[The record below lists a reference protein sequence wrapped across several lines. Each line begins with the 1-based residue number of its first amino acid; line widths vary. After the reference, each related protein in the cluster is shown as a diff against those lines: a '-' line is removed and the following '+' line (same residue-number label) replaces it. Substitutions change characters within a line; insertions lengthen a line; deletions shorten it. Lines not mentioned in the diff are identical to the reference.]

1 MLFRNTLVKL
11 AENPQLS
18 AAAQKYGLQL
28 GAQHVVAGTN
38 LNEAVQSIQA
48 LHADNIDATMNYL
61 GEFVTNE
68 ADATAAKENIYK
80 VIDAIT
86 THQLRTHISIKPTQ
100 LGLLIDVDTC
110 YDNMR
115 DIVEYAAQQNIFI
128 NVDVEDYSTL
138 HITLD
143 MVEELQKV
151 FDNVG
156 TVVQAYLL
164 EARDITERFLKTRLR
179 FVKGAYSE
187 SSDVAYTNKMDIDIQ
202 YIELVE
208 LHLLHGAFTSIA
220 THDAN
225 IIEHIKHFV
234 AQHNIPKEKFE
245 FQMLYGF
252 RKPLQQQLAKEGYHV
267 CTYVPFGQDWYG
279 YYMRRLAERP
289 QNMALVTKQ
298 VFTKKTNTA
307 LAVVAGALVVRR
319 LLKK

>member
-1 MLFRNTLVKL
+1 MSFRNTFVKL

-38 LNEAVQSIQA
+38 LEEAVQSIRT

-61 GEFVTNE
+61 GEFVTDE
-68 ADATAAKENIYK
+68 AAATAAKQHIFNI
-80 VIDAIT
+80 IDTIVAE
-86 THQLRTHISIKPTQ
+86 QLRAHISIKPTQ

-115 DIVEYAAQQNIFI
+115 DIVEYAAQHNIFI

-143 MVEELQKV
+143 MVEDLQKV

-156 TVVQAYLL
+156 TVVQAYLH
-164 EARDITERFLKTRLR
+164 EAHDITERFLQTRLR

-187 SSDVAYTNKMDIDIQ
+187 SADVAHTDKMAIDIQ
-202 YIELVE
+202 FIELVE

-225 IIEHIKHFV
+225 IIEHVKHFV
-234 AQHNIPKEKFE
+234 EQHNIPRDTFE

-252 RKPLQQQLAKEGYHV
+252 RKPLQQQLAQQGYAF

-298 VFTKKTNTA
+298 VFTKKTNTV
-307 LAVVAGALVVRR
+307 LAVAAGALLLRR

>member
-1 MLFRNTLVKL
+1 MLLRNTLVKL
-11 AENPQLS
+11 AENSQLS
-18 AAAQKYGLQL
+18 ATAQKYGLQL

-38 LNEAVQSIQA
+38 VQEAAQSIRSLQT
-48 LHADNIDATMNYL
+48 DNIEATMNYL
-61 GEFVTNE
+61 GELVTNE
-68 ADATAAKENIYK
+68 HEATAAKTAILHT
-80 VIDAIT
+80 IDTIVEQ
-86 THQLRTHISIKPTQ
+86 QLRAHLSIKPTQ

-115 DIVEYAAQQNIFI
+115 DVIEYAAAHNIFV
-128 NVDVEDYSTL
+128 NVDVEDYNTL

-156 TVVQAYLL
+156 TVVQAYLI
-164 EARDITERFLKTRLR
+164 EARDITERFLHTRLR

-187 SSDVAYTNKMDIDIQ
+187 SSDVAYTNKLDIDIQ

-208 LHLLHGAFTSIA
+208 LHLLHGGFTSIA

-225 IIEHIKHFV
+225 IIEHFKHFV
-234 AQHNIPKEKFE
+234 EANNIPREQFE

-252 RKPLQQQLAKEGYHV
+252 RKPLQQQLARDGYTM

-289 QNMALVTKQ
+289 QNMSLVTKQ

-307 LAVVAGALVVRR
+307 IAVVAGALVLRR